1 MNSRTGPHSNRS
13 PIMLSYYNTQS
24 VIQSATVTRA
34 NNSSAISCS
43 NSVTQRPLVTAH
55 QLILRKRRLRNL
67 RGKLSQHPLIAYLIP
82 VTRCK
87 NNSRGLLCRSVDIGR
102 LSSPVSIKGTG
113 PKNGTQFSPWF
124 TQQIVQVLS
133 PQMFCTRTVALLGWR
148 HPRIYWSSKGG
159 TIQNVWGYT
168 EAGRFAVIIAPRK
181 FGSVVLWRE
190 KRRANFGS
198 FELRFLFISSCRLW
212 SNSTYHSF
220 PQCFVYSSCVGPQHN
235 VRQFSWQVDRTT
247 ITSCCAMNKV
257 AADKMEPNWRVVAH
271 CHKQWILSLSSWYNV
286 AANKL
291 WRLNVFGILWCTPYP
306 ILWYNSNNLIGWNT
320 PLDQQ
325 STKDNCKQVAK
336 DAPDTKTKKTKSWII
351 KTKEQSR
358 QQKRPML

>member
-1 MNSRTGPHSNRS
+1 MNSRTGPHSNRT

-113 PKNGTQFSPWF
+113 PKNGTQFSP

-133 PQMFCTRTVALLGWR
+133 PQMFCTRTVALLG
-148 HPRIYWSSKGG
+148 
-159 TIQNVWGYT
+159 
-168 EAGRFAVIIAPRK
+168 
-181 FGSVVLWRE
+181 
-190 KRRANFGS
+190 
-198 FELRFLFISSCRLW
+198 
-212 SNSTYHSF
+212 
-220 PQCFVYSSCVGPQHN
+220 
-235 VRQFSWQVDRTT
+235 
-247 ITSCCAMNKV
+247 
-257 AADKMEPNWRVVAH
+257 
-271 CHKQWILSLSSWYNV
+271 
-286 AANKL
+286 
-291 WRLNVFGILWCTPYP
+291 
-306 ILWYNSNNLIGWNT
+306 
-320 PLDQQ
+320 
-325 STKDNCKQVAK
+325 
-336 DAPDTKTKKTKSWII
+336 
-351 KTKEQSR
+351 
-358 QQKRPML
+358 

>member
-1 MNSRTGPHSNRS
+1 MAPHLIHNFRQLNKLYRYFLPKCFVRGPELFSDD
-13 PIMLSYYNTQS
+13 
-24 VIQSATVTRA
+24 VI
-34 NNSSAISCS
+34 
-43 NSVTQRPLVTAH
+43 
-55 QLILRKRRLRNL
+55 
-67 RGKLSQHPLIAYLIP
+67 RGFIDPA
-82 VTRCK
+82 
-87 NNSRGLLCRSVDIGR
+87 
-102 LSSPVSIKGTG
+102 
-113 PKNGTQFSPWF
+113 
-124 TQQIVQVLS
+124 
-133 PQMFCTRTVALLGWR
+133 
-148 HPRIYWSSKGG
+148 KGG
-159 TIQNVWGYT
+159 AIQNVWGYT